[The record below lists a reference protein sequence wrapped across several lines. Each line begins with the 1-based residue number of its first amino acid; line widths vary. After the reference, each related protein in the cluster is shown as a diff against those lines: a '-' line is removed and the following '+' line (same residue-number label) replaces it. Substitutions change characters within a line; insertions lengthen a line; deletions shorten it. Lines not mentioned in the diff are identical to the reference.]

1 MDFVQKMENVS
12 VLGAAGKMGSGILVL
27 LSFEMAKLKIG
38 KKEDKEF
45 VLNAIDVS
53 PTALVNLLGYVKSQL
68 IKHAEKNIVELRDW
82 YKEDKKLISNED
94 VINQFV
100 DDVMAMIQ
108 TSTRIE
114 TAYNSQL
121 IFEAIKEDKDL
132 KVKLFSQIKQ
142 NNPDAWFLTN
152 TSSIPIGGIE
162 KDANLKGDIIGYH
175 FYNPPVIQK
184 LLEIIKTENTK
195 PELAE
200 FSVALA
206 KSMRKIVVQSRD
218 VAGFIGNGH
227 FMRDAL
233 YALKQ
238 AEELA
243 KTEGWA
249 KAFFLIDTISRDLL
263 VRPMGIFQLLD
274 YVGVDVTR
282 FILDSMQPSFP
293 NETLSHTALN
303 QMLDKEVK
311 GGQYAN
317 GTQKDGIFKYEKGR
331 IKEVYDLG
339 TQKYVATE
347 SIEMECAAILGELPT
362 LKIYWKSVVR
372 DKNKAEVL
380 QKFFEELHQIDSVGA
395 NIAVAYGENSKAIGQ
410 MLADTNVAESTSDV
424 NTVMETGF
432 FHAYGPVNDYF

>member
-1 MDFVQKMENVS
+1 MDLIRKMENVS

-27 LSFEMAKLKIG
+27 LSFEMAKLKLG

-53 PTALVNLLGYVKSQL
+53 QSALTNLLAYVKSQL
-68 IKHAEKNIVELRDW
+68 LKHAEKNIVELRTW
-82 YKEDKKLISNED
+82 YQNREDLIDNVEI
-94 VINQFV
+94 INQFA

-114 TAYNSQL
+114 TAYDSQL
-121 IFEAIKEDKDL
+121 IFEAIKEDKAL

-162 KDANLKGDIIGYH
+162 KEAGLIGDIIGYH

-184 LLEIIKTENTK
+184 LLEIIKTDHTNDD
-195 PELAE
+195 LAA
-200 FSVALA
+200 FSVNLA
-206 KSMRKIVVQSRD
+206 KSMRKIVIQSRD

-233 YALKQ
+233 YALNL

-249 KAFFLIDTISRDLL
+249 KAFFLVDTISRDLL

-274 YVGVDVTR
+274 YVGLDVTR
-282 FILDSMQPSFP
+282 FILDSMQASFP
-293 NETLSHTALN
+293 NESLSHTALN
-303 QMLDKEVK
+303 KMLDNEVK
-311 GGQYAN
+311 GGQFAD
-317 GTQKDGIFKYEKGR
+317 GSQKDGIFKYQKGR
-331 IKEVYDLG
+331 IKEVYDVELG
-339 TQKYVATE
+339 KYSKTE
-347 SIEMECAAILGELPT
+347 NIEMDCAAFMGELST
-362 LKIYWKSVVR
+362 LKVYWKSVVR
-372 DKNKAEVL
+372 DPDKADHL
-380 QKFFEELHQIDSVGA
+380 QKFFNELHQLDSVGA
-395 NIAVAYGENSKAIGQ
+395 NLAIAYGENSKAIGQ
-410 MLADTNVAESTSDV
+410 MLVDTQVAKSETDV
-424 NTVMETGF
+424 NTVLETGF
-432 FHAYGPVNDYF
+432 FHAYGPINDYF

>member
-1 MDFVQKMENVS
+1 MDFVQKMENIS

-38 KKEDKEF
+38 KKENKEF

-53 PTALVNLLGYVKSQL
+53 PTALLNLMGYVKSQL

-82 YKEDKKLISNED
+82 YKEDEKLISNED

-100 DDVMAMIQ
+100 EDVMAMIQ

-162 KDANLKGDIIGYH
+162 TDANLKGDIIGYH

-184 LLEIIKTENTK
+184 LLEIIKTRNTK
-195 PELAE
+195 PELTE
-200 FSVALA
+200 FSVTLA
-206 KSMRKIVVQSRD
+206 RSMSKVVVQSRD

-227 FMRDAL
+227 FMRDAIYGL
-233 YALKQ
+233 RLV
-238 AEELA
+238 EEIS

-282 FILDSMQPSFP
+282 FILDSMQPSFL
-293 NETLSHTALN
+293 NECLSHTALN

-331 IKEVYDLG
+331 IKEVYDLR

-372 DKNKAEVL
+372 DENKAEIL

-395 NIAVAYGENSKAIGQ
+395 NIAIAYGKNSKAIGQ
-410 MLADTNVAESTSDV
+410 MLVDTNVAESTSDV

-432 FHAYGPVNDYF
+432 FHAYGPINDYF

>member
-1 MDFVQKMENVS
+1 MDLIRKMENVS

-53 PTALVNLLGYVKSQL
+53 PKALVNLLGYVKSQL
-68 IKHAEKNIVELRDW
+68 VKHAEKNIVELRGW
-82 YKEDKKLISNED
+82 YKDNDRLISNED
-94 VINQFV
+94 VINQFA

-162 KDANLKGDIIGYH
+162 KDANLTGDIIGYH

-184 LLEIIKTENTK
+184 LLEIIKTEHTK

-200 FSVALA
+200 FSVDLA

-249 KAFFLIDTISRDLL
+249 KALFLIDTVSRDLL

-293 NETLSHTALN
+293 NEILSHTALN
-303 QMLDKEVK
+303 QLLDKEVK

-339 TQKYVATE
+339 AQKYVATE
-347 SIEMECAAILGELPT
+347 NIEVECDAMLGQLPS
-362 LKIYWKSVVR
+362 LKVYWKSVVR

-380 QKFFEELHQIDSVGA
+380 KNFFEELHQIDSVGA

-410 MLADTNVAESTSDV
+410 MLFESNVAESTADV
-424 NTVMETGF
+424 NIVMETGF